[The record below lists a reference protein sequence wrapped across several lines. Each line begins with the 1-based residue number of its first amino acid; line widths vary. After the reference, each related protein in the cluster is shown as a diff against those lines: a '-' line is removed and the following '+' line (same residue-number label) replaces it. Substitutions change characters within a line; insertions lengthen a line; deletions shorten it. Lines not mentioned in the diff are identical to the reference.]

1 MISVF
6 AHTHARC
13 AHKGAHKRTHS
24 RSLNGKQTSLRIC
37 NIISDWIRPTQ
48 EKSRTMVGIHSHT
61 FRMRGNGSDIS
72 CFFLLVLH
80 FNSPHHAILNGNRF
94 GNTIP
99 KCDPPCV
106 RVAYSEYRIGF
117 GTSIQC
123 LKFHIQI
130 CCERQRTIYFI
141 LHKRKIK
148 LSFIRIP
155 NNMYKKPQATPLD

>member
-1 MISVF
+1 MISIF

-48 EKSRTMVGIHSHT
+48 EKKAERWWAYTHT
-61 FRMRGNGSDIS
+61 HLECEAMEAIFRA
-72 CFFLLVLH
+72 FFLLVLH

-106 RVAYSEYRIGF
+106 WRIPSIVLVLVRVFNVSNSTYKYAANASV
-117 GTSIQC
+117 
-123 LKFHIQI
+123 L
-130 CCERQRTIYFI
+130 FI
-141 LHKRKIK
+141 LFYTNAK
-148 LSFIRIP
+148 
-155 NNMYKKPQATPLD
+155 

>member
-1 MISVF
+1 M
-6 AHTHARC
+6 
-13 AHKGAHKRTHS
+13 
-24 RSLNGKQTSLRIC
+24 
-37 NIISDWIRPTQ
+37 
-48 EKSRTMVGIHSHT
+48 GIHSHT

-155 NNMYKKPQATPLD
+155 NNMYKKPQATPLDEHGARVREKSNMRTAVFSWHVEWRCEHLCACIL